1 MDEQQEIERLR
12 DHWHELRTAMG
23 ETVTAVAVIGE
34 RQKAQGVQLDR
45 IEAVCTKLADKS
57 EDHTG
62 RLTVLET
69 RQADAATAGA
79 KWGAGLGAGV
89 SAAIAGLW
97 QLVKGQ

>member
-1 MDEQQEIERLR
+1 MDEQQEILSLR
-12 DHWHELRTAMG
+12 QRTHDLANAVHVLVTRV
-23 ETVTAVAVIGE
+23 EVTATKLEHVGP
-34 RQKAQGVQLDR
+34 QLDR

-69 RQADAATAGA
+69 RQADAAASGA

-97 QLVKGQ
+97 QVLKGQ